1 MAPSAGTPAQAVAA
15 PQGQIVL
22 CDQGQPAADGTMAV
36 MLEVR
41 PLAGGTA
48 PLPVQAWTYD
58 GNTVP
63 SRNRLQTNLKGGD
76 HVIKATLV
84 DSAGN
89 PSEIQAVL
97 TVQPGKV
104 ITTPG
109 TVSLR
114 PKTSP

>member
-1 MAPSAGTPAQAVAA
+1 MSPSAGNPAQAIAA

-36 MLEVR
+36 TLEVR
-41 PLAGGTA
+41 PLTGASRA
-48 PLPVQAWTYD
+48 LPVQSWTYD
-58 GNTVP
+58 GTTV
-63 SRNRLQTNLKGGD
+63 SARNRLQANLKGGD
-76 HVIKATLV
+76 HLVQATLL
-84 DSAGN
+84 DAAGN
-89 PSEIQAVL
+89 PTQIQAVL

-114 PKTSP
+114 PKATL

>member
-1 MAPSAGTPAQAVAA
+1 MGTPPQANAA
-15 PQGQIVL
+15 PQGRIVL

-36 MLEVR
+36 ALEVR
-41 PLAGGTA
+41 PLTGAAGA
-48 PLPVQAWTYD
+48 LPVESWTYD
-58 GNTVP
+58 GNTVTA
-63 SRNRLQTNLKGGD
+63 RNRLEANLKGGD
-76 HVIKATLV
+76 HLITATLL

-89 PSEIQAVL
+89 PTHIQAVL

-114 PKTSP
+114 PKATP